1 MINPNLDLST
11 EIDNIVASNTR
22 TGNFDINKN
31 NLKIEISLE
40 KQNSSSDLM
49 SVKIHKKRS
58 EISLLF

>member
-22 TGNFDINKN
+22 TGTFDINKN

-49 SVKIHKKRS
+49 RV
-58 EISLLF
+58 EIRK

>member
-11 EIDNIVASNTR
+11 EIDNIVDSNTR

-49 SVKIHKKRS
+49 SVKIHK
-58 EISLLF
+58 